1 MAQKQEESIQEIT
14 LQVHAEYTL
23 PPLFQSLTPQQTA
36 LTLTLGAQ
44 AYSIVKKEGQKV
56 EHETLFQQLQGQ
68 AAAEYEPRLEQF
80 QKEQSMLQT
89 TLQTLKQ
96 QLQQEEEYRR
106 STEQRV
112 REEERRNREELL
124 QEKQNRIMS
133 LEAQARQQLQQVE
146 LSMKETSRSLQDQF
160 QLFKDSMLKP
170 SAGSKAKGTQGE
182 TVFQELVQK
191 AFGSVSCNEY
201 FELEDVGKEGHQG
214 DLRMNWKGH
223 KVLLEVKN
231 YERSVDD
238 KEVKKFL
245 RDMEEGRDVSLGIL
259 VSLRSGIVG
268 HSKTGNVD
276 LVELRDG
283 RICIYLT
290 HFLSHQ
296 DPVQFLQSLK
306 PFMETF
312 LQLRDKY
319 KQEGT
324 AVSAAEQQI
333 ERFELQR
340 SILLK
345 LLQNH
350 QESTRKFKN
359 TIQNAKKKQEQIWLE
374 IGIDMRESEHQVKLL
389 LETLLEVNSSSV
401 EEQDVK
407 SADYLPSYVFRIHDS
422 SLCNEKERKFLKDL
436 LTYFTVEEEASSP
449 KKELKDVL
457 KPLGYSEDAV
467 NKYCERL
474 LLEDVW
480 EKGKQK
486 VKHLQ
491 RKTT

>member
-1 MAQKQEESIQEIT
+1 MPQEESIQEIT
-14 LQVHAEYTL
+14 LQLPASYNL
-23 PPLFQSLTPQQTA
+23 PPLFESLDPKETA
-36 LTLTLGAQ
+36 LTLTLGAE
-44 AYSIVKKEGQKV
+44 AYAIVKKEGQKLQ
-56 EHETLFQQLQGQ
+56 HETLFQQLQAT
-68 AAAEYEPRLEQF
+68 AAAEYQPKLEQ
-80 QKEQSMLQT
+80 LQT
-89 TLQTLKQ
+89 ALQALKQ
-96 QLQQEEEYRR
+96 RLQQEEEYRR

-112 REEERRNREELL
+112 REEERHNREELL
-124 QEKQNRIMS
+124 QEKQNRIVS
-133 LEAQARQQLQQVE
+133 LEQQARQQLQQVE
-146 LSMKETSRSLQDQF
+146 QSMKETSRSLQDQF

-170 SAGSKAKGTQGE
+170 AAGSKAKGTQGE

-223 KVLLEVKN
+223 KLLLEVKN

-290 HFLSHQ
+290 HFLSQ
-296 DPVQFLQSLK
+296 PDPVQFLQSLK

-312 LQLRDKY
+312 LQLRDKHS
-319 KQEGT
+319 QEGN
-324 AVSAAEQQI
+324 AISAAEQQV

-340 SILLK
+340 SVLLK
-345 LLQNH
+345 LLNNH
-350 QESTRKFKN
+350 LESTRKFKN
-359 TIQNAKKKQEQIWLE
+359 TIQNAKKKQEQMWLE

-389 LETLLEVNSSSV
+389 LETLLEINSSPVQEAPS
-401 EEQDVK
+401 VK
-407 SADYLPSYVFRIHDS
+407 SAEHLPSYVFRVQDS

-436 LTYFTVEEEASSP
+436 LTHFTVDEEATTP

-467 NKYCERL
+467 NKLCERL

-486 VKHLQ
+486 VKYLQ
-491 RKTT
+491 RNNVA